1 MAQAP
6 LSRRAVLAAA
16 AAFGIVAEIVAP
28 TTLWWALLDLA
39 VGLTAVVASGSPRLT
54 PRSRRLA
61 LVLALF
67 WFIGTLDGAAPGFV
81 SGVGALFVLAY
92 RGPLLQ
98 LLLDVIPRRGRS
110 QYVTAV
116 TVAAWISPFL
126 PYRVAGSLTA
136 VLAGVVCALN
146 LLAVSHAEAGARD
159 AVKGAAAA
167 AAALALVWG
176 LGAANV
182 GSAQLLLALT
192 DVVVVAALIVAFAA
206 AAGAWARGAERSLAI
221 QLGPTRRPGLPL
233 TAQLAKA
240 LADPALELRYRV
252 PDVGWLN
259 EQGREVPPPE
269 ATRRVTRASTPEGGE
284 VVLLHGATSN
294 GDPGLA
300 QAAAHASALALE
312 AARLDAEVRSRSRQV
327 ASSRRR
333 ILAVADDE
341 RRSLE
346 QHLSDRVLSRLR
358 RVDRLLTGHA
368 REAQRRELWAAVE
381 ELVALGRGLYPPAIA
396 RTNLRAALRE
406 VAARLSVPVEF
417 DFRGELDELPESH
430 RAAVWFV
437 CSEAL
442 TNIVRHANAT
452 RVAIHLN
459 AAVAQTE
466 IEVTDNGV
474 GGASLERG
482 LRGLADRVEALD
494 GNFTLSSPRGG
505 PTAVRAVLSN
515 AASTSTPASGTDGAL
530 GA

>member
-1 MAQAP
+1 MAQGP
-6 LSRRAVLAAA
+6 LSRAAVLAA
-16 AAFGIVAEIVAP
+16 FGVVAEIVAP
-28 TTLWWALLDLA
+28 TTLRWALLDLA
-39 VGLTAVVASGSPRLT
+39 VGLTAVVVSASPRLT

-61 LVLALF
+61 VVFALF
-67 WFIGTLDGAAPGFV
+67 WFLGTLDGAGSGFV

-98 LLLDVIPRRGRS
+98 LLLDVIPSRVRRK
-110 QYVTAV
+110 YVTALA
-116 TVAAWISPFL
+116 VAAWISPFL

-136 VLAGVVCALN
+136 VIAGAVCALN
-146 LLAVSHAEAGARD
+146 LLAISRAEAGARD
-159 AVKGAAAA
+159 AVKGAAVA
-167 AAALALVWG
+167 AAALALVWA
-176 LGAANV
+176 LGAANAAD
-182 GSAQLLLALT
+182 AQLLLAIT
-192 DVVVVAALIVAFAA
+192 DVVVIAALVVAFAA

-233 TAQLAKA
+233 TAQLARA

-269 ATRRVTRASTPEGGE
+269 ATQRVTRASTPEGGE
-284 VVLLHGATSN
+284 VVLVHGETAN

-300 QAAAHASALALE
+300 QAAANAAALALE
-312 AARLDAEVRSRSRQV
+312 AARLDAEVRSSSRQV

-333 ILAVADDE
+333 ILAAADDE

-346 QHLSDRVLSRLR
+346 QHLSDRVLSRLH
-358 RVDRLLTGHA
+358 RVDRLLAGHA
-368 REAQRRELWAAVE
+368 REAQRRELWAAVG
-381 ELVALGRGLYPPAIA
+381 ELVALGRGLYPPALA
-396 RTNLRAALRE
+396 RTDLPAALRE
-406 VAARLSVPVEF
+406 VAARLSVPVEL
-417 DFRGELDELPESH
+417 DLRGEPDELPESH

-459 AAVAQTE
+459 AVMGQTE

-482 LRGLADRVEALD
+482 LRGLADRVEAL
-494 GNFTLSSPRGG
+494 GGSFTLSSPRGG
-505 PTAVRAVLSN
+505 PTVVRAVLPH
-515 AASTSTPASGTDGAL
+515 AAWASSHASVEGGLPGT
-530 GA
+530 

>member
-1 MAQAP
+1 M
-6 LSRRAVLAAA
+6 
-16 AAFGIVAEIVAP
+16 AAFGVVAELVAP
-28 TTLWWALLDLA
+28 TTFWWALLDLV
-39 VGLTAVVASGSPRLT
+39 VGLTSVVASGSPRLT

-61 LVLALF
+61 LVFAVF
-67 WFIGTLDGAAPGFV
+67 WFLGTLDGAGSSFV

-98 LLLDVIPRRGRS
+98 LLLDVIPRGRRGR
-110 QYVTAV
+110 YVTALAA
-116 TVAAWISPFL
+116 AAWISAFL

-136 VLAGVVCALN
+136 VLAGAVCALN
-146 LLAVSHAEAGARD
+146 LLAIPRAEAGARD
-159 AVKGAAAA
+159 AVKGAAVA
-167 AAALALVWG
+167 AAALALVWA
-176 LGAANV
+176 LGAANAA
-182 GSAQLLLALT
+182 GAPLLLALT
-192 DVVVVAALIVAFAA
+192 DVVVVAALVVAFTA

-233 TAQLAKA
+233 TAQLARA

-259 EQGREVPPPE
+259 EQGREVSAPE
-269 ATRRVTRASTPEGGE
+269 ATRRVTLASTAEGGE
-284 VVLLHGATSN
+284 VALVHGERAN
-294 GDPGLA
+294 GDSGLA
-300 QAAAHASALALE
+300 QAAANAAALALE

-333 ILAVADDE
+333 ILAAADDE

-368 REAQRRELWAAVE
+368 RETQRRELWAAVE
-381 ELVALGRGLYPPAIA
+381 ELVALGRGLYPPALA
-396 RTNLRAALRE
+396 RTDLPAALRE
-406 VAARLSVPVEF
+406 VAARLSVTVEF
-417 DFRGELDELPESH
+417 DVRGDLDELPESH

-452 RVAIHLN
+452 RVAIRLN
-459 AAVAQTE
+459 AVVGQTE
-466 IEVTDNGV
+466 IEVVDNGV

-494 GNFTLSSPRGG
+494 GSFTLSSPRGG
-505 PTAVRAVLSN
+505 PTVVRAVLPH
-515 AASTSTPASGTDGAL
+515 AG
-530 GA
+530 